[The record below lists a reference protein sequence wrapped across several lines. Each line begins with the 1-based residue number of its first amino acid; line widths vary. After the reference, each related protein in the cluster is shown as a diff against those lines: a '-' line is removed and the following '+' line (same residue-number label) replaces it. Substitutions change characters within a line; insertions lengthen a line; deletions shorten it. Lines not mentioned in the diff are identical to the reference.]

1 MTAFPRYYGAGAG
14 FVVTGGG
21 DRLSKSAATAALAR
35 ETALSK
41 DLTVTAGLRAQAGLK
56 ARQLADAIERSFN
69 P

>member
-1 MTAFPRYYGAGAG
+1 MTAGPRYYGAGPG

-21 DRLSKSAATAALAR
+21 ERLGEQAATAALAR

-41 DLTVTAGLRAQAGLK
+41 DLTVTEGLRAQAGLK
-56 ARQLADAIERSFN
+56 ARQLADAIARSFN